1 MSVAFNYG
9 FLALWFT
16 EYGER
21 EGMKRYM
28 SDFEVDQA
36 AVPAGTS
43 AAEAPP
49 AVPPSVAPPA

>member
-1 MSVAFNYG
+1 MSIAFNYG

-28 SDFEVDQA
+28 SDFEVDPNARSARA
-36 AVPAGTS
+36 ACCRRRPPVA
-43 AAEAPP
+43 APP
-49 AVPPSVAPPA
+49 A